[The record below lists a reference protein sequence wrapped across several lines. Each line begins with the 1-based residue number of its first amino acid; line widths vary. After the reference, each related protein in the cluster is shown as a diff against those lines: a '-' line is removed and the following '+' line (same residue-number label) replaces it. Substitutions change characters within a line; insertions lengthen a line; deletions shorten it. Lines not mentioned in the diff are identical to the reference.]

1 MKKNDWVLLV
11 SVLLYSY
18 LFYEQAAG
26 INFLLFNLAL
36 VAGAAIKNPE
46 ARNNRSWLIV
56 AAGSIISSACIMIY
70 SSPLAIVTNI
80 LSLAILSVVSF
91 SPKTSVIVSLF
102 LSFCSIGS
110 STVMM
115 ILDMIKRRKN
125 SKEIENKRPIYVKV
139 LMFMI
144 VAVVTILFFVMYQN
158 SNPLFKDFTKNIN
171 LDFISVPWLFFTLGG
186 LLLLYGYYYVR
197 HLGTLTSTEGEIS
210 NELDKEKAL
219 SPGFFNR
226 LFKEDTEML
235 TGVALF
241 AVLNIMLLV
250 LNILDLNYLW
260 FDGTLP
266 VGIKHKEFV
275 HDGVG
280 TLILSVILAILIIL
294 YFFRGRL
301 NYNENNKWLRWF
313 TYIWIAQNAFMIF
326 STAYRMNMYI
336 EQSGIS
342 YKKIGVY
349 VYLGLT
355 LIGLASTFI
364 KVIKQKSN
372 WYLFRVNPQAYYAV
386 MVLSCLVNWDVYI
399 THFNINKAIHE
410 NKKLEKYYLVDL
422 SYKNLPDLLMLND
435 SIKAYD
441 DYEARDY
448 YFSLRG
454 TYFYSFKSGL
464 DKKLYDFLKDYDT
477 DSDWQSYCVE
487 KSRVFNDLLALNAKG
502 EIKSIELN
510 NEYSISTL
518 KPLYPLDNIVELRL
532 DNNVMRDVKELA
544 LFPKLKKL
552 SLRSNTIDSIHTFPE
567 LKGLEDLDLSGNTL
581 SGITALKNAPSLKQL
596 RLESTSLQDVSIL
609 PEFENLEMLDISNNP
624 LRDFSS
630 LSRFKKL
637 NDLNIGSTFNA
648 RLDSFPILENL
659 KSLDLNNN
667 GITASNS
674 AELLGRFKSSAQLN
688 ALNLNNNQIGNLY
701 GCINETTGQALFPA
715 LEKLYAYNNSIYTL
729 AGIGVFTQ
737 LKDLQINSNNIK
749 EIEPL
754 FKLSKLQVLNL
765 SNNPLQ
771 NIEGIEQLKELQD
784 LNLRACHVRSGLDG
798 LQQLKN
804 LRVLDVSEMGL
815 NSLEGITTITSLTKL
830 YAVQNNI
837 RSLKGIEKLVNLQEL
852 HLTTN
857 NISDVKPLYALK
869 NLRVLNIDYINQIEL
884 AKLKKAL
891 PDCKI
896 NGN

>member
-26 INFLLFNLAL
+26 INFLIFNLAL
-36 VAGAAIKNPE
+36 VIGAVIKNPE
-46 ARNNRSWLIV
+46 VKANRNWLIV
-56 AAGSIISSACIMIY
+56 AAGSLISSACIMVY

-80 LSLAILSVVSF
+80 LSLSILSVLSF

-110 STVMM
+110 SIVMM

-125 SKEIENKRPIYVKV
+125 SKEMENKRPIYVKV

-186 LLLLYGYYYVR
+186 LILLYGFYYAR
-197 HLGTLTSTEGEIS
+197 HLGSLTSGEGDIS
-210 NELDKEKAL
+210 DELDKEKAL

-226 LFKEDTEML
+226 LFKEDTEMM

-241 AVLNIMLLV
+241 AVLNLMLLV
-250 LNILDLNYLW
+250 LNALDLNYLW

-266 VGIKHKEFV
+266 EGIKHKEFV

-301 NYNENNKWLRWF
+301 NYNAGNKWLRWF

-326 STAYRMNMYI
+326 STAYRMNLYI
-336 EQSGIS
+336 EESGIS

-364 KVIKQKSN
+364 KVAKQKSN

-386 MVLSCLVNWDVYI
+386 MVLSCLINWDLYI
-399 THFNINKAIHE
+399 THFNINKAVHE

-422 SYKNLPDLLMLND
+422 SFKNLPDLLMLND

-448 YFSLRG
+448 YFSSRG

-464 DKKLYDFLKDYDT
+464 DKKLYDFLNDYST

-487 KSRVFNDLLALNAKG
+487 KNRVYNEILDLNTKG
-502 EIKSIELN
+502 EIKSLELN

-518 KPLYPLDNIVELRL
+518 KPLYPLNNIQDLRL
-532 DNNVMRDVKELA
+532 DNNVMRNVKELA
-544 LFPKLKKL
+544 HFPKLKKV
-552 SLRSNTIDSIHTFPE
+552 SLRSNTIDSIHAFPE
-567 LKGLEDLDLSGNTL
+567 LKLLEDLDLSGNTL
-581 SGITALKNAPSLKQL
+581 SGIAALKNAPSIKTL
-596 RLESTSLQDVSIL
+596 RLESTSLVDASTL
-609 PEFENLEMLDISNNP
+609 PDFQNLESLDISNNSM
-624 LRDFSS
+624 RDFSS
-630 LSRFKKL
+630 LSRYKKL
-637 NDLNIGSTFNA
+637 MDLNIGSTFNA
-648 RLDSFPILENL
+648 RLDSFPVLDNL

-667 GITASNS
+667 GITAANS
-674 AELLGRFKSSAQLN
+674 SELLSKFKFSTQLN
-688 ALNLNNNQIGNLY
+688 SLNLNNNQIGNLY
-701 GCINETTGQALFPA
+701 ACINQSSGQALFPA
-715 LEKLYAYNNSIYTL
+715 LEKLFAYNNSIYTL

-737 LKDLQINSNNIK
+737 LKELHINSNNIK
-749 EIEPL
+749 EIEPV
-754 FKLSKLQVLNL
+754 FKLSKLQTLNL

-771 NIEGIEQLKELQD
+771 NIEGIEQLKELRD
-784 LNLRACHVRSGLDG
+784 LNLRACHVRSGLDE
-798 LQQLKN
+798 LQQLHN
-804 LRVLDVSEMGL
+804 LSVLDVSEMGL
-815 NSLEGITTITSLTKL
+815 NSIEALTSIQSLTKL

-837 RSLKGIEKLVNLQEL
+837 RSLKGIEKLENLQEL
-852 HLTTN
+852 HLSSNTIT
-857 NISDVKPLYALK
+857 DVKPLYALK
-869 NLRVLNIDYINQIEL
+869 NLQILNIDYVNAIEL

-891 PDCKI
+891 PDCVI

>member
-26 INFLLFNLAL
+26 INFLIFNLAL
-36 VAGAAIKNPE
+36 VVGAAIKNPE
-46 ARNNRSWLIV
+46 AKANRNWVIV
-56 AAGSIISSACIMIY
+56 AAGSLISSACIMVY
-70 SSPLAIVTNI
+70 SSPLAIVTNV
-80 LSLAILSVVSF
+80 LSLSILSVLSF
-91 SPKTSVIVSLF
+91 SPTTSVIVSLF

-110 STVMM
+110 SIVMM

-125 SKEIENKRPIYVKV
+125 SKEMENKRPIYVKV

-186 LLLLYGYYYVR
+186 LLLLYGFYYAR
-197 HLGTLTSTEGEIS
+197 HLGSLTSSEGDIS
-210 NELDKEKAL
+210 DELDKEKAL

-226 LFKEDTEML
+226 LFKEDTEMM

-241 AVLNIMLLV
+241 AVLNLMLLV
-250 LNILDLNYLW
+250 LNALDLNYLW

-266 VGIKHKEFV
+266 EGIKHKEFV

-301 NYNENNKWLRWF
+301 NYNAGNKWLRWF

-326 STAYRMNMYI
+326 STAYRMNLYI
-336 EQSGIS
+336 EESGIS

-364 KVIKQKSN
+364 KVAKQKSN

-386 MVLSCLVNWDVYI
+386 MVLSCLINWDLYI
-399 THFNINKAIHE
+399 THFNINKAVHE

-422 SYKNLPDLLMLND
+422 SFKNLPDLLMLND

-464 DKKLYDFLKDYDT
+464 DKKLYDFLKDYNT

-487 KSRVFNDLLALNAKG
+487 KSRVYHEILDLNAKG
-502 EIKSIELN
+502 EIKSLELN

-518 KPLYPLDNIVELRL
+518 KPLYPLNNIQDLRL
-532 DNNVMRDVKELA
+532 DNNVMRNVKELA
-544 LFPKLKKL
+544 HFPKLKKV
-552 SLRSNTIDSIHTFPE
+552 SLRSNTIDSIHAFPE
-567 LKGLEDLDLSGNTL
+567 LKLLEDLDLSGNTL
-581 SGITALKNAPSLKQL
+581 SGIAALKNAPSIKTL
-596 RLESTSLQDVSIL
+596 RLESTSLVDASTL
-609 PEFENLEMLDISNNP
+609 PDFQNLELLDISNNSM
-624 LRDFSS
+624 RDFSS
-630 LSRFKKL
+630 LSRYKKL
-637 NDLNIGSTFNA
+637 MDLNIGSTFNA
-648 RLDSFPILENL
+648 RLDSFPVLENL
-659 KSLDLNNN
+659 KALDLNNN
-667 GITASNS
+667 GITAANS
-674 AELLGRFKSSAQLN
+674 SELLSKFKFSTQLN
-688 ALNLNNNQIGNLY
+688 SLNLNNNQIGNLY
-701 GCINETTGQALFPA
+701 ACIHENSGQALFPA
-715 LEKLYAYNNSIYTL
+715 LEKLYVYNNSIYTL

-737 LKDLQINSNNIK
+737 LKELHINSNNIK

-754 FKLSKLQVLNL
+754 FKLSKLQILNL

-771 NIEGIEQLKELQD
+771 NIEGIEQLKELRD
-784 LNLRACHVRSGLDG
+784 LNLRTCHVRSGLDE
-798 LQQLKN
+798 LQQLHN
-804 LRVLDVSEMGL
+804 LSVLDVSEMGL
-815 NSLEGITTITSLTKL
+815 NSIEALTSIPSLTKL

-837 RSLKGIEKLVNLQEL
+837 RSLKGIEKLENLQEL
-852 HLTTN
+852 HLTSNT
-857 NISDVKPLYALK
+857 ITDVKPLYALK
-869 NLRVLNIDYINQIEL
+869 NLRILNIDYVNAIEL

-891 PDCKI
+891 PDCVI